1 MTLSSST
8 SSRSTFLSSTSPS
21 STLSASPFKTSFD
34 VVLQF
39 YTRARAATLRSA
51 MCRISSTKPSD
62 TLSSLSLSQTQHT
75 HTHTLLSLSLSNSAH
90 SLFSISLKFN
100 THSLKHKLSLS
111 LSPRDLWQ
119 LYYEGK
125 PKYLVAFANTTSYL
139 KFALFQTDL

>member
-75 HTHTLLSLSLSNSAH
+75 HTLSSLFLFQTQLTRYSLSLSNSTH
-90 SLFSISLKFN
+90 TLSN
-100 THSLKHKLSLS
+100 TSSLS